1 MGGNPTTVA
10 NALIQA
16 PDIAEKIIVFTL
28 NLGHY
33 NGTDETAVYEL
44 CKRAKVIN
52 WAWEY
57 FYPQEACF
65 KSNDSRFSSRIP
77 ALPDKPQNGVSPGW
91 EIKDYFLN
99 DLLKRDILKYNN
111 EYA

>member
-1 MGGNPTTVA
+1 VGGNPTTVA